1 MLWARNQTGKGIAK
15 RTTNKM
21 NKNKALN
28 PKFNRKWTEDDGQ
41 DE

>member
-1 MLWARNQTGKGIAK
+1 MLWARNQTGKAIAK

-21 NKNKALN
+21 NKNNALN
-28 PKFNRKWTEDDGQ
+28 PKPENGQRIDGQ